1 MRLVNRATRAEK
13 SKDAGIAMVVAI
25 ALMGIVAILVLAL
38 VSVALS
44 EARGSGRDRQ
54 RSGAVMVAEG
64 RVDTLVSQIQSA
76 APASLPCDDAATTD
90 GGDVTVMSDDQD
102 VSAVV
107 TYYDAAGGAVDC
119 ANLASTVLTQ
129 AKVVVT
135 STSNQI
141 VGTSAARRTVETL
154 LELTPTYGNDLAK
167 AIFGNAGVS
176 VSNNGTVRTPD
187 GALDA
192 DVYTNGD
199 YICPN
204 GSNQEYHGSIFA
216 QGSITLA
223 GSCTVLVDV
232 HAGTFVNVSHN
243 QADVNGRV
251 LAAGGNALVQGDVG
265 QQVRATGTA
274 SGGACRPRGADLLA
288 DIPLHQGIPTGGE
301 DASVHISLVVTHIHE
316 GPRVD
321 IDQHRAGAGER
332 DGTLREDRS
341 VVFLVAA
348 VRADVV
354 PVGVDVGIE
363 RAVGRPNR
371 AVVADAHAGVTENRV
386 VEVVAVGGRQLEER
400 LDGPPGRT
408 GADDLVRGGRH
419 DDLRLSQHGAR
430 QVRAVHRATGRVV
443 VGHDGGDVLVVRHD
457 GDVATVGRGGV
468 VAREVRGGGRLDLR
482 QEGVDPPFS
491 DHHGTGA
498 LPVSARPTGLRQ
510 RDTHEGEDQDCDDAH
525 QRDGHDHGDAR
536 VLALLG
542 PSGPVHESH
551 GV

>member
-1 MRLVNRATRAEK
+1 
-13 SKDAGIAMVVAI
+13 
-25 ALMGIVAILVLAL
+25 
-38 VSVALS
+38 
-44 EARGSGRDRQ
+44 
-54 RSGAVMVAEG
+54 
-64 RVDTLVSQIQSA
+64 
-76 APASLPCDDAATTD
+76 
-90 GGDVTVMSDDQD
+90 MSDDQD

-154 LELTPTYGNDLAK
+154 LELTPTYGNDLDN

-232 HAGTFVNVSHN
+232 HAGTFVSVSHN

-274 SGGACRPRGADLLA
+274 SGGACVPSTKCVSGATDVAAPPAQPFPQISWAGLIPAAWNTELGFTNVVNATCGARTGNGDNMDGVGEWIKANASSLPANTVVLANCAGVIDPTTGKAQRVYMSGIDLDLNKNLA
-288 DIPLHQGIPTGGE
+288 IFASNGFHLDGAPTIRSTSPSEARNLYLMHPYTSLPTCVPGTPGIYVGNNVEFQRT
-301 DASVHISLVVTHIHE
+301 ANVMMYSCLIHIS
-316 GPRVD
+316 
-321 IDQHRAGAGER
+321 
-332 DGTLREDRS
+332 
-341 VVFLVAA
+341 
-348 VRADVV
+348 
-354 PVGVDVGIE
+354 
-363 RAVGRPNR
+363 
-371 AVVADAHAGVTENRV
+371 
-386 VEVVAVGGRQLEER
+386 
-400 LDGPPGRT
+400 
-408 GADDLVRGGRH
+408 
-419 DDLRLSQHGAR
+419 
-430 QVRAVHRATGRVV
+430 
-443 VGHDGGDVLVVRHD
+443 
-457 GDVATVGRGGV
+457 
-468 VAREVRGGGRLDLR
+468 
-482 QEGVDPPFS
+482 
-491 DHHGTGA
+491 
-498 LPVSARPTGLRQ
+498 
-510 RDTHEGEDQDCDDAH
+510 
-525 QRDGHDHGDAR
+525 
-536 VLALLG
+536 
-542 PSGPVHESH
+542 
-551 GV
+551 

>member
-154 LELTPTYGNDLAK
+154 LELTPTYGNDLDN

-274 SGGACRPRGADLLA
+274 SGGACVPSTKCVSGATDISAPPAQPFPPISWAGAIPAAWNTELGFTNVVPATCGARTGSGDKMDGVGEWIKANASSLPANTVVLANCAGVIDPTTGKAQRVYMSGIDLDLNKNLA
-288 DIPLHQGIPTGGE
+288 IFASNGFHLDGAPTIRSTSPSEARNLYLMHPYTSLPTCVPGTPGIYVGNNVEFQRTANVMMYSPC
-301 DASVHISLVVTHIHE
+301 
-316 GPRVD
+316 D
-321 IDQHRAGAGER
+321 IDKRN
-332 DGTLREDRS
+332 RS
-341 VVFLVAA
+341 E
-348 VRADVV
+348 
-354 PVGVDVGIE
+354 I
-363 RAVGRPNR
+363 
-371 AVVADAHAGVTENRV
+371 
-386 VEVVAVGGRQLEER
+386 
-400 LDGPPGRT
+400 T
-408 GADDLVRGGRH
+408 G
-419 DDLRLSQHGAR
+419 
-430 QVRAVHRATGRVV
+430 QVYS
-443 VGHDGGDVLVVRHD
+443 
-457 GDVATVGRGGV
+457 GGV
-468 VAREVRGGGRLDLR
+468 ARISQNTDMTYVM
-482 QEGVDPPFS
+482 
-491 DHHGTGA
+491 
-498 LPVSARPTGLRQ
+498 LPMAGLSAVSST
-510 RDTHEGEDQDCDDAH
+510 
-525 QRDGHDHGDAR
+525 
-536 VLALLG
+536 V
-542 PSGPVHESH
+542 ESYD
-551 GV
+551 VNIVYKRENV